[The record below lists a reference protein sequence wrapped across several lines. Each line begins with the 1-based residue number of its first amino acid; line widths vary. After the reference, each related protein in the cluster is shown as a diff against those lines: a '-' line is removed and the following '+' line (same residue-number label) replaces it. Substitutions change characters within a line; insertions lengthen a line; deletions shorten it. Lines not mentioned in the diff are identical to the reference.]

1 MESKHMNV
9 REEKEYAESNEEE
22 RSTNLT
28 QIIAYL
34 FVTIIMLS
42 LFLKIMFG

>member
-1 MESKHMNV
+1 MD
-9 REEKEYAESNEEE
+9 EERIETNEEE

-34 FVTIIMLS
+34 FVTIIILS

>member
-1 MESKHMNV
+1 ME
-9 REEKEYAESNEEE
+9 EEQIESNEEE

-28 QIIAYL
+28 QVIAYL
-34 FVTIIMLS
+34 FITIIILT

>member
-1 MESKHMNV
+1 ME
-9 REEKEYAESNEEE
+9 EEQIETNEEE

-34 FVTIIMLS
+34 FVTIIMLA
-42 LFLKIMFG
+42 LFFKIMFG

>member
-1 MESKHMNV
+1 ME
-9 REEKEYAESNEEE
+9 EEQIETNEEE

-34 FVTIIMLS
+34 FVTIIILA

>member
-1 MESKHMNV
+1 MDEQDI
-9 REEKEYAESNEEE
+9 ETNEEE

-28 QIIAYL
+28 QVFAYL
-34 FVTIIMLS
+34 FVTIIILS

>member
-1 MESKHMNV
+1 MD
-9 REEKEYAESNEEE
+9 EEQIESNEEE

-28 QIIAYL
+28 QVVAYL
-34 FVTIIMLS
+34 FVTIIILS

>member
-1 MESKHMNV
+1 ME
-9 REEKEYAESNEEE
+9 EEKIETAEEE
-22 RSTNLT
+22 RSINLT

-34 FVTIIMLS
+34 FVTIVILA

>member
-1 MESKHMNV
+1 MDDQHIET
-9 REEKEYAESNEEE
+9 NEEE
-22 RSTNLT
+22 QSTNLT

>member
-1 MESKHMNV
+1 MK
-9 REEKEYAESNEEE
+9 EEIKETNEQE
-22 RSTNLT
+22 RSINLT

-34 FVTIIMLS
+34 FVTIIILA

>member
-1 MESKHMNV
+1 MDEQDIEN
-9 REEKEYAESNEEE
+9 NEEE

-28 QIIAYL
+28 QVFAYL
-34 FVTIIMLS
+34 FVTIIILS

>member
-1 MESKHMNV
+1 ME
-9 REEKEYAESNEEE
+9 EEQIESDEEE

-28 QIIAYL
+28 QVIAYL

>member
-1 MESKHMNV
+1 MDEPHI
-9 REEKEYAESNEEE
+9 ETNEEE

-28 QIIAYL
+28 QVIAYL
-34 FVTIIMLS
+34 FVTIILLS

>member
-1 MESKHMNV
+1 MED
-9 REEKEYAESNEEE
+9 EQIESNEEE

-28 QIIAYL
+28 QVIAYL
-34 FVTIIMLS
+34 FVTIIILS

>member
-1 MESKHMNV
+1 ME
-9 REEKEYAESNEEE
+9 EDQIESNQEE

-28 QIIAYL
+28 QVIAYL
-34 FVTIIMLS
+34 FVTIIILS

>member
-1 MESKHMNV
+1 ME
-9 REEKEYAESNEEE
+9 EEHIEESHEEE

-28 QIIAYL
+28 QVIAYL
-34 FVTIIMLS
+34 FVTIIILA

>member
-1 MESKHMNV
+1 M
-9 REEKEYAESNEEE
+9 EEKHIESHEEE

-28 QIIAYL
+28 QVIAYL
-34 FVTIIMLS
+34 FVTIIILA

>member
-1 MESKHMNV
+1 ME
-9 REEKEYAESNEEE
+9 EEQIESNEEE

-28 QIIAYL
+28 QVIAYL
-34 FVTIIMLS
+34 FVTIIMLT

>member
-1 MESKHMNV
+1 MK
-9 REEKEYAESNEEE
+9 EEQIETAEEE

-34 FVTIIMLS
+34 FVTIIILA